1 MREGK
6 MESKRDLIEKIIREQ
21 DLVCIYTVNAYNKS
35 LNILEEYSEENGIMY
50 SDLGKF
56 ILDNPWC

>member
-1 MREGK
+1 